1 MSYIFILRR
10 VWAIGLTSCAFLT
23 TGETAVLFHAF
34 RKFRNNVDLMT
45 TRVAAS
51 YLNLAFGHVLG
62 RVEQLTGKQP
72 DRRRFTSAASNDLRV
87 DREAGGAL
95 QVRVYFYSR
104 ILVPYGQLED

>member
-10 VWAIGLTSCAFLT
+10 VRAIGLTSRVFLT

-62 RVEQLTGKQP
+62 RVEQLRENNPTDAGLLP
-72 DRRRFTSAASNDLRV
+72 LHRMTSEWIER
-87 DREAGGAL
+87 
-95 QVRVYFYSR
+95 
-104 ILVPYGQLED
+104 LVEHYR

>member
-1 MSYIFILRR
+1 MSYICNLRMGNWTD
-10 VWAIGLTSCAFLT
+10 VVCFLT

-62 RVEQLTGKQP
+62 RVEQLRENNPTDAGLLP
-72 DRRRFTSAASNDLRV
+72 LHRMTSEWIER
-87 DREAGGAL
+87 
-95 QVRVYFYSR
+95 
-104 ILVPYGQLED
+104 LVEHYR

>member
-1 MSYIFILRR
+1 MSYIFIF
-10 VWAIGLTSCAFLT
+10 VSCLFSLGMGNWTDGRAFLT

-62 RVEQLTGKQP
+62 RVEQLRENNPTDAGLLP
-72 DRRRFTSAASNDLRV
+72 LHRMTSEWIER
-87 DREAGGAL
+87 
-95 QVRVYFYSR
+95 
-104 ILVPYGQLED
+104 LVEHYR

>member
-1 MSYIFILRR
+1 M
-10 VWAIGLTSCAFLT
+10 
-23 TGETAVLFHAF
+23 LFHAF

-95 QVRVYFYSR
+95 QVRVYLLFSYPRTVRAIRGLTSR
-104 ILVPYGQLED
+104 VLFKRLTGITSSTATRG

>member
-1 MSYIFILRR
+1 ML
-10 VWAIGLTSCAFLT
+10 FLT

-62 RVEQLTGKQP
+62 RVEQLRENNPTDAGLLP
-72 DRRRFTSAASNDLRV
+72 LHRMTSEWIER
-87 DREAGGAL
+87 
-95 QVRVYFYSR
+95 
-104 ILVPYGQLED
+104 LVEHYR